1 MKANA
6 AVLTAT
12 LIAFSAC
19 DGADRDLPPRY
30 RSLDV
35 PVARLQDAGARMR
48 GAALF
53 ARSCALCHGPDADG
67 AGLRKTGFDRPPTNL
82 RDPAWQSRATPR
94 RVFFVI
100 REGVPASGMPA
111 WVGFDAD
118 ETWDL
123 VAFVLSLGEETHTP

>member
-6 AVLTAT
+6 AVLIAS
-12 LIAFSAC
+12 LSAFSAC
-19 DGADRDLPPRY
+19 DGVDRDLPSRY

-35 PVARLQDAGARMR
+35 PVARLRDGDARAR

-53 ARSCALCHGPDADG
+53 AENCALCHGADAGGDG
-67 AGLRKTGFDRPPTNL
+67 VRQTGFDRPPANL
-82 RDPAWQSRATPR
+82 RDPAWQRRATPR
-94 RVFFVI
+94 HVFAVI

-111 WVGFDAD
+111 WVGLDAD

-123 VAFVLSLGEETHTP
+123 VAFVLSLGEAGAS